1 MTSLKFGTSGLRGLV
16 SELVG
21 LPAYSHVRAF
31 CAMVAEDGAAGPGG
45 EVLIGRDLRSSSP
58 LIAAQCDRR
67 CGSGPGR
74 LRCGADAGLGAR
86 LAAARRAVHHGHRQ
100 PYP

>member
-21 LPAYSHVRAF
+21 LPTYSHVRAF
-31 CAMVAEDGAAGPGG
+31 CAMLREDGVAG

-58 LIAAQCDRR
+58 LIAAQCAQ
-67 CGSGPGR
+67 GI
-74 LRCGADAGLGAR
+74 ADA
-86 LAAARRAVHHGHRQ
+86 
-100 PYP
+100 